1 MKLND
6 TKKNCLLCF
15 PSKYPLIWSNSD
27 FRVVLI
33 NDQSYPGYCRVE
45 SIAHVKEM
53 TDLSDLKRQ
62 EFMRI
67 VFIVEAA
74 LRSHLMPEKINLAAL
89 GNITPHLHWHIIP
102 RYRHDNHFPES
113 IWSNSKRT
121 KKQELSESEILTL
134 KKLIQKKLSN

>member
-1 MKLND
+1 
-6 TKKNCLLCF
+6 
-15 PSKYPLIWSNSD
+15 
-27 FRVVLI
+27 
-33 NDQSYPGYCRVE
+33 VE
-45 SIAHVKEM
+45 SILHIKEM
-53 TDLSDLKRQ
+53 TDLINSKRH
-62 EFMRI
+62 ELMGI
-67 VFIVEAA
+67 VFMVESV
-74 LRSHLMPEKINLAAL
+74 LRENLNPDKINLATL

>member
-1 MKLND
+1 M
-6 TKKNCLLCF
+6 TKENNCLLCL

-33 NDQSYPGYCRVE
+33 NDHSYPGYCRVE

-53 TDLSDLKRQ
+53 TDLSDLKRH

-67 VFIVEAA
+67 VFIVEGV
-74 LRSHLMPEKINLAAL
+74 LRSHLIPEKINLATL

-102 RYRHDNHFPES
+102 RNKLDNHFPES
-113 IWSNSKRT
+113 IWSNPKRLQ
-121 KKQELSESEILTL
+121 KKELLELESEILIA
-134 KKLIQKKLSN
+134 LIQKKLCN

>member
-1 MKLND
+1 MND

-102 RYRHDNHFPES
+102 RYKVDNHFPES
-113 IWSNSKRT
+113 IWSNPKRSE
-121 KKQELSESEILTL
+121 KKELIESESLILIAH
-134 KKLIQKKLSN
+134 IQNFLSN